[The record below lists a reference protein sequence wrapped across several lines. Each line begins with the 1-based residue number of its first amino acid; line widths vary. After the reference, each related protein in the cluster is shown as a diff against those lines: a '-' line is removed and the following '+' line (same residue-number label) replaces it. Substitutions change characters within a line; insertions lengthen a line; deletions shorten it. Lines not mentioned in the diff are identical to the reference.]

1 MANKKV
7 LELTSYS
14 SVLSTDY
21 IVIDR
26 PAGTANTQLSAVAAY
41 VLSLPLTASILA
53 DNSVTNVKM
62 TDNSISTDEISARS
76 VTTGK
81 IALSAV
87 TSAELADNSVSTDKI
102 SARCVTTSKIGLSAV
117 TSAELADR
125 CITSVKLSDSIVNP
139 YGGLKVDSV
148 SGLSVETKIHP
159 DITTSSTLGL
169 SASNR
174 IVGVNSATAIT
185 IIVPADSTT
194 NFDIGTNIVI
204 YQKGL
209 GQVTLSGAVGITL
222 LSNLNKV
229 KLTGQ
234 YSSAALFKVSAN
246 SWLLGG
252 DLTV

>member
-26 PAGTANTQLSAVAAY
+26 PAGTANAQLSAVANY
-41 VLSLPLTASILA
+41 ILSLPLTATTLA

-62 TDNSISTDEISARS
+62 ADNSVSTAEISARS

-87 TSAELADNSVSTDKI
+87 TSAELADSSVSTIKLVDSCITPAK
-102 SARCVTTSKIGLSAV
+102 LSA
-117 TSAELADR
+117 
-125 CITSVKLSDSIVNP
+125 SIVNP

-174 IVGVNSATAIT
+174 IVGVDNANPIT
-185 IIVPADSTT
+185 ITVPADSTT

-209 GQVTLSGAVGITL
+209 GQVTVAVAGGVTL
-222 LSNLNKV
+222 LSNSSKV

-234 YSSAALFKVSAN
+234 YSSAALFKLASN

-252 DLTV
+252 DLTA

>member
-7 LELTSYS
+7 SELTSYS

-41 VLSLPLTASILA
+41 VLSLPLTATTLA

-62 TDNSISTDEISARS
+62 ADNSISTAEISARS
-76 VTTGK
+76 VTTNK

-87 TSAELADNSVSTDKI
+87 TSAELGDNSVTSTKI
-102 SARCVTTSKIGLSAV
+102 NDSAV
-117 TSAELADR
+117 STS
-125 CITSVKLSDSIVNP
+125 KLSDSCITPSKLSASIINP

-159 DITTSSTLGL
+159 DIIISSTLGL

-174 IVGVNSATAIT
+174 IVGVSSVNPIT
-185 IIVPADSTT
+185 ITVPLDSTT
-194 NFDIGTNIVI
+194 NFDIGTNIVV
-204 YQKGL
+204 YQKGT
-209 GQVTLSGAVGITL
+209 GQVTLTGAVGITL
-222 LSNLNKV
+222 LSNSNKV
-229 KLTGQ
+229 KLTGR
-234 YSSAALFKVSAN
+234 YSSAALFKLASN

>member
-26 PAGTANTQLSAVAAY
+26 PAGTANAQLSAVAGY
-41 VLSLPLTASILA
+41 VLSLPLTASVIK
-53 DNSVTNVKM
+53 DGIVT
-62 TDNSISTDEISARS
+62 A
-76 VTTGK
+76 
-81 IALSAV
+81 A
-87 TSAELADNSVSTDKI
+87 
-102 SARCVTTSKIGLSAV
+102 
-117 TSAELADR
+117 
-125 CITSVKLSDSIVNP
+125 KLSDSIINP

-148 SGLSVETKIHP
+148 SGLSVETKMHP
-159 DITTSSTLGL
+159 DITTSSTLEL

-174 IVGVNSATAIT
+174 IVGVNSATPIT
-185 IIVPADSTT
+185 ITIPVDSIT

-209 GQVTLSGAVGITL
+209 GQVTLSGAVGVTL
-222 LSNLNKV
+222 LSNSSKV

-234 YSSAALFKVSAN
+234 YSSVALFKLAAN

-252 DLTV
+252 DLTA

>member
-14 SVLSTDY
+14 NVLGTDY

-26 PAGTANTQLSAVAAY
+26 PSGTGNSQLNAVADY
-41 VLSLPLTASILA
+41 VLSLPITASAIK
-53 DNSVTNVKM
+53 DGIVT
-62 TDNSISTDEISARS
+62 A
-76 VTTGK
+76 
-81 IALSAV
+81 
-87 TSAELADNSVSTDKI
+87 
-102 SARCVTTSKIGLSAV
+102 
-117 TSAELADR
+117 
-125 CITSVKLSDSIVNP
+125 VKLTDSIINP

-148 SGLSVETKIHP
+148 FGLSVETKIHS

-169 SASNR
+169 LASNR

-185 IIVPADSTT
+185 ITVPTDSTT
-194 NFDIGTNIVI
+194 NFDTGTNIVI
-204 YQKGL
+204 YQKGA
-209 GQVTLSGAVGITL
+209 GQVTIAAAVGVTL
-222 LSNLNKV
+222 LSNSSKV

-234 YSSAALFKVSAN
+234 YSSAALFKLGSN

>member
-26 PAGTANTQLSAVAAY
+26 PAGTANAQLSAVAAY
-41 VLSLPLTASILA
+41 VLSLPLTASILE

-62 TDNSISTDEISARS
+62 ADNSVSTAEISARS
-76 VTTGK
+76 VTTSK

-87 TSAELADNSVSTDKI
+87 TSAELADSSVTTIKLSDNSVNTIK
-102 SARCVTTSKIGLSAV
+102 
-117 TSAELADR
+117 LADS
-125 CITSVKLSDSIVNP
+125 CITSVKLSASIVNP

-174 IVGVNSATAIT
+174 IVGVNSATPIT
-185 IIVPADSTT
+185 ITVPTDSTT

-209 GQVTLSGAVGITL
+209 GQVTLSGAVGVTL
-222 LSNLNKV
+222 LSNSSKV
-229 KLTGQ
+229 KLTGR
-234 YSSAALFKVSAN
+234 YSSAALFKLAAN

-252 DLTV
+252 DLTA

>member
-7 LELTSYS
+7 SELTSYS

-41 VLSLPLTASILA
+41 ILSLPLTATTLA

-62 TDNSISTDEISARS
+62 ADNSVSTAEISARS

-81 IALSAV
+81 IALSAI
-87 TSAELADNSVSTDKI
+87 TSAELADSSVSTIKLVDSCITPAK
-102 SARCVTTSKIGLSAV
+102 LSA
-117 TSAELADR
+117 
-125 CITSVKLSDSIVNP
+125 SIVNP
-139 YGGLKVDSV
+139 YGGLKIDSV
-148 SGLSVETKIHP
+148 SGLTVETKIHP

-174 IVGVNSATAIT
+174 IVGVSSANAIT
-185 IIVPADSTT
+185 ISVPTDSTT
-194 NFDIGTNIVI
+194 NYDIGTNIVV
-204 YQKGL
+204 YQKGT
-209 GQVTLSGAVGITL
+209 GQVTLSAAAGVTM
-222 LSNLNKV
+222 LSNSSKV

-234 YSSAALFKVSAN
+234 YSSAALFKLASN

-252 DLTV
+252 DLTA

>member
-41 VLSLPLTASILA
+41 ILSLPLTATTLA
-53 DNSVTNVKM
+53 DDSVTNVKM
-62 TDNSISTDEISARS
+62 
-76 VTTGK
+76 
-81 IALSAV
+81 
-87 TSAELADNSVSTDKI
+87 ADNSVSTSELVNSCITPAK
-102 SARCVTTSKIGLSAV
+102 LSA
-117 TSAELADR
+117 
-125 CITSVKLSDSIVNP
+125 SIVNP

-185 IIVPADSTT
+185 ISVPADSTT
-194 NFDIGTNIVI
+194 NYDIGTNIVV
-204 YQKGL
+204 YQKGA
-209 GQVTLSGAVGITL
+209 GQVTLSAAAGVTM
-222 LSNLNKV
+222 LSNSSKV

-234 YSSAALFKVSAN
+234 YSSAALFKLASN

-252 DLTV
+252 DLTA

>member
-7 LELTSYS
+7 SELTSYS

-41 VLSLPLTASILA
+41 ILSLPLTATTLA

-62 TDNSISTDEISARS
+62 ADNAVSTAEISARS

-87 TSAELADNSVSTDKI
+87 TSAELADNSVTNAKIADNAVST
-102 SARCVTTSKIGLSAV
+102 L
-117 TSAELADR
+117 ELVDS
-125 CITSVKLSDSIVNP
+125 CITSAKLSASIVNP

-159 DITTSSTLGL
+159 DITSSSTLGL

-174 IVGVNSATAIT
+174 IVPVNSATAIT
-185 IIVPADSTT
+185 ISVPADSTT
-194 NFDIGTNIVI
+194 NFDIGTNIVV
-204 YQKGL
+204 YQKGA
-209 GQVTLSGAVGITL
+209 GQVTLSAVGGVTL
-222 LSNLNKV
+222 LSNASKV

-234 YSSAALFKVSAN
+234 YSSAALFKLASN

-252 DLTV
+252 DLTA